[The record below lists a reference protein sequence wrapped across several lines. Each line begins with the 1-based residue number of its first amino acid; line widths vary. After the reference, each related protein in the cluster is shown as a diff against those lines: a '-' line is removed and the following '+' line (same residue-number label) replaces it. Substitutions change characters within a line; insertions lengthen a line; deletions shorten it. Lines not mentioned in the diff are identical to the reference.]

1 MSQCVATANSRDSC
15 SHNTSMSGLGG
26 VGVRGGEGG
35 GVRRKGEK
43 LAYGQSQCVTFGLEF
58 TLGSD
63 AHTNEL
69 ERIVGLR
76 RRRGV

>member
-15 SHNTSMSGLGG
+15 SHNTSMSGAGG
-26 VGVRGGEGG
+26 LEGFRGGG

-69 ERIVGLR
+69 ERIVGLQ